1 MQYERNNKII
11 KSKFW
16 QYFFPTVMSI
26 FASNMA
32 VVVDALIVSALIGVD
47 ALSGLQIMFPLICF
61 INLLCWMIGL
71 GGSLICASAKA
82 RFDEDEANKIFTTS
96 VISIL
101 ILGIIITAIG
111 LMFPETIIRFLSN
124 SAHINTYALDY
135 FKMYILGVP
144 FFCFMFCMFY
154 FVGTDGMPK
163 FTSTALI
170 IASIIDPTFDIIL
183 IYCFHMGMAGSGLA
197 TAISFMGG
205 SLYIAT
211 YFFKS
216 NRTLK
221 IVKVKLLS
229 NIKYFLNICKSGFGG
244 ASTQIYLTITGL
256 VYNGVIISLMGTD
269 GLIAQQICTNT
280 LLIISIFFIGLV
292 QTASP
297 ILSVYHQDKDYTAIE
312 YLKKISFRFLLVVSL
327 FFTALLVF
335 FPNLIIVLYSV
346 KAQYIDIVTNALRLY
361 GLYYLTLGFVFFYIF
376 YTQAIQKN
384 KIANIVSL
392 FFNLILVILMLMILP
407 PIIGSNAV
415 WITPC
420 CVGATTMIGI
430 ITYSKYLTKHT
441 NGEYH
446 GIYMNKTPGDNVLE
460 YTIDANSDEINGL
473 ISLIKNKLN
482 NNKLSECAC
491 LSLEEFLKNI
501 IETNDKLD
509 TIDILLEVKEESI
522 KMYIK
527 DLGIERSADFTFKN
541 ETEFNRE
548 IDYTRVL
555 ALNSNLI
562 TIKIND

>member
-1 MQYERNNKII
+1 MQFERNNKII
-11 KSKFW
+11 TKKFW
-16 QYFFPTVMSI
+16 QYFFPTVLSI

-47 ALSGLQIMFPLICF
+47 ALSGLQIIFPFICF
-61 INLLCWMIGL
+61 VNLLCWMIGL
-71 GGSLICASAKA
+71 GGSLICASAKT
-82 RFDEDEANKIFTTS
+82 RFDEDEANKIFT
-96 VISIL
+96 VALMSIL
-101 ILGIIITAIG
+101 IIGIIITVIG
-111 LMFPETIIRFLSN
+111 LLFPENIIGFLSN
-124 SAHINTYALDY
+124 SAHVNTYALDY

-163 FTSTALI
+163 FTSIALI

-183 IYCFHMGMAGSGLA
+183 IYYFHMGMAGSGLA
-197 TAISFMGG
+197 TAMSFMGG

-211 YFFKS
+211 YFLKS

-221 IVKVKLLS
+221 IVKVKFMS
-229 NIKYFLNICKSGFGG
+229 NIKDFLNICKSGFGG

-256 VYNGVIISLMGTD
+256 FYNGVIISLMGND

-292 QTASP
+292 QTVSP
-297 ILSVYHQDKDYTAIE
+297 ILSVYHQDNDYTSID
-312 YLKKISFRFLLVVSL
+312 YLKNISFKFLLVVSV
-327 FFTALLVF
+327 FFTAVLLF
-335 FPNLIIVLYSV
+335 LPNIILSLYSV
-346 KAQYIDIVTNALRLY
+346 DAQYAAIVSNALRLY

-392 FFNLILVILMLMILP
+392 FFNLILVIIMLMVLP
-407 PIIGSNAV
+407 PIIGSNSV

-420 CVGATTMIGI
+420 CVGVLTMIGI
-430 ITYSKYLTKHT
+430 VIYSKYLNKKS

-446 GIYMNKTPGDNVLE
+446 GIYMNKSHKDNVLE
-460 YTIDANSDEINGL
+460 YTIKANAGDVDGL
-473 ISLIKNKLN
+473 MSLMKNKLN
-482 NNKLSECAC
+482 NDKLSGCAL
-491 LSLEEFLKNI
+491 LSLDEFLKNI
-501 IETNDKLD
+501 IETNDNLD
-509 TIDILLEVKEESI
+509 TIDIILEVNDESI

-541 ETEFNRE
+541 KTELKRE
-548 IDYTRVL
+548 MDYTRVV
-555 ALNSNLI
+555 ALNSTLI
-562 TIKIND
+562 TIKN

>member
-1 MQYERNNKII
+1 MQFERNNKII
-11 KSKFW
+11 RSKFW
-16 QYFFPTVMSI
+16 QYFFPTVLSI

-47 ALSGLQIMFPLICF
+47 ALSGLQIIFPFICF
-61 INLLCWMIGL
+61 VNLLCWMIGL
-71 GGSLICASAKA
+71 GGSLICASAKT
-82 RFDEDEANKIFTTS
+82 RFDEDEANKIFT
-96 VISIL
+96 VALMSIL
-101 ILGIIITAIG
+101 IIGIIITVIG
-111 LMFPETIIRFLSN
+111 LLFPENIIGFLSN
-124 SAHINTYALDY
+124 SAHVNTYALDY

-163 FTSTALI
+163 FTSIALI

-183 IYCFHMGMAGSGLA
+183 IYYFHMGMAGSGLA
-197 TAISFMGG
+197 TAMSFMGG

-211 YFFKS
+211 YFLKS

-221 IVKVKLLS
+221 IVKVKFMS
-229 NIKYFLNICKSGFGG
+229 NIKDFLNICKSGFGG

-256 VYNGVIISLMGTD
+256 FYNGVIISLMGND

-292 QTASP
+292 QTVSP
-297 ILSVYHQDKDYTAIE
+297 ILSVYHQDNDYTSID
-312 YLKKISFRFLLVVSL
+312 YLKNISFKFLLVVSV
-327 FFTALLVF
+327 FFTAVLLF
-335 FPNLIIVLYSV
+335 LPNIILSLYSV
-346 KAQYIDIVTNALRLY
+346 DAQYAAIVSNALRLY

-392 FFNLILVILMLMILP
+392 FFNLILVIIMLMVLP
-407 PIIGSNAV
+407 PIIGSNSV

-420 CVGATTMIGI
+420 CVGVLTMIGI
-430 ITYSKYLTKHT
+430 VIYSKYLNKKS

-446 GIYMNKTPGDNVLE
+446 GIYMNKSHKDNVLE
-460 YTIDANSDEINGL
+460 YTIKANAGDVDGL
-473 ISLIKNKLN
+473 MSLMKNKLN
-482 NNKLSECAC
+482 NDKLSGCAL
-491 LSLEEFLKNI
+491 LSLDEFLKNI
-501 IETNDKLD
+501 IETNDNLD
-509 TIDILLEVKEESI
+509 TIDIILEVNDESI

-541 ETEFNRE
+541 KTELKRE
-548 IDYTRVL
+548 MDYTRVV
-555 ALNSNLI
+555 ALNSTLI
-562 TIKIND
+562 TIKN